1 MHSKKSSLS
10 CLGYVSILK
19 ATRQK
24 QTRLVGNLS
33 KILLLFSLHLLVTK
47 NKYETTNI
55 SHIFCYCHNFKRQEA
70 RLSLFFP
77 IVVISTNV
85 FCYWF
90 FVFGKCNEKNIYNVD
105 FRVQVRQIKSS
116 LKNSKCATP
125 SFVFRARHRRRK
137 QATQG
142 RRNSGCRGGGSHPQP
157 KDWQKCLI
165 HGDFPD
171 SILHPR
177 KNDCTRLQSTHC
189 LDLVLN

>member
-1 MHSKKSSLS
+1 MDRGRILHSKKSSLS

-33 KILLLFSLHLLVTK
+33 KLLLISLHQLVTK
-47 NKYETTNI
+47 NKYLSTNI
-55 SHIFCYCHNFKRQEA
+55 SHIFCYSHNCHQA
-70 RLSLFFP
+70 VSFFSNCGN
-77 IVVISTNV
+77 INVGWHLV

-90 FVFGKCNEKNIYNVD
+90 FVFGNCNEKISEYVI
-105 FRVQVRQIKSS
+105 VRQIMLS

-142 RRNSGCRGGGSHPQP
+142 RRNLGCRRGGDPHTPNQ
-157 KDWQKCLI
+157 LI
-165 HGDFPD
+165 HKAISLLKYGF
-171 SILHPR
+171 L
-177 KNDCTRLQSTHC
+177 
-189 LDLVLN
+189 